1 MVGPLLEIWSY
12 SHHPETCFII
22 LPVIAV
28 LIFWLGSERK
38 IAAGGMKRPHS
49 SSVPII
55 HSFTAEGSLKKKNE
69 RDVSLVPGHVI
80 RTSHCKGICLF
91 HSALIPIALPFHVA
105 VFAEAADSGWWENIF
120 AFCCASLVSS
130 VTTIRASS
138 AGGLTRSIR
147 AVWAQDARPTTDEKG
162 SGFQQWL

>member
-1 MVGPLLEIWSY
+1 M
-12 SHHPETCFII
+12 
-22 LPVIAV
+22 IAV
-28 LIFWLGSERK
+28 LLFWLVSERK
-38 IAAGGMKRPHS
+38 IAAGGVKRPHS

-55 HSFTAEGSLKKKNE
+55 HSFVAEGSPKKKNKK
-69 RDVSLVPGHVI
+69 DVSLVPGHVI

-91 HSALIPIALPFHVA
+91 HSALIPISSPFHVA
-105 VFAEAADSGWWENIF
+105 VFAEAADSGWWVLREGWENIF